1 MPIALILLILILLVL
16 LILLILLVMI
26 MIMIMIIIIIIIIII
41 LILLILLLMT
51 MIMIMIMIIIIIIIS
66 FFSVG
71 LIPMKA
77 KCLLCTIPLTTYY
90 YNYILS
96 IHPLATMMLDGTS
109 PQHFLIPIIP
119 LTYLEIPY
127 CHPI

>member
-1 MPIALILLILILLVL
+1 
-16 LILLILLVMI
+16 
-26 MIMIMIIIIIIIIII
+26 
-41 LILLILLLMT
+41 
-51 MIMIMIMIIIIIIIS
+51 
-66 FFSVG
+66 
-71 LIPMKA
+71 MKA